1 MEALIALLVAA
12 WVIAVIV
19 IARVCGFNGPDE
31 RCPVETRHD

>member
-1 MEALIALLVAA
+1 MDALIAMLVAA

-31 RCPVETRHD
+31 RCPVERKP